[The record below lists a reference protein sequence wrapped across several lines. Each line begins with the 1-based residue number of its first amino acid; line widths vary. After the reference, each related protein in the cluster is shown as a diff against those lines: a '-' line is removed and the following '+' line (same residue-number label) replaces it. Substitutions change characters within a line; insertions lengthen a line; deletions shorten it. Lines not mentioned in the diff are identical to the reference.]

1 MLLACHCKS
10 GISKDKQRSSSAK
23 NSGKLKMTLTGGAAQ
38 ARPMTG
44 SNSSKPTPA
53 PQRCQLWVLARAAGS
68 LRAPARRHGKHT
80 FDITNAKI
88 TEPLRDNPKS
98 RETEPLCE
106 LSSYKVICL
115 LHAPCLTRY
124 CIRIRTRGLPHVCL
138 QYVFCLA
145 ATSKDQSYVAS
156 LCTMQQ
162 CMFYLQTTSNGM
174 RILSLETLEHKRNH
188 MREDRATDQLTTMP
202 EMCKVPRT

>member
-1 MLLACHCKS
+1 MGLRTTCSVAMLLACHCKS

-68 LRAPARRHGKHT
+68 LRAPARRHGKRT
-80 FDITNAKI
+80 I

-98 RETEPLCE
+98 RETEPLRG

-145 ATSKDQSYVAS
+145 PTSKDQCYVAS

-188 MREDRATDQLTTMP
+188 M
-202 EMCKVPRT
+202 

>member
-1 MLLACHCKS
+1 MPALGSCAGS
-10 GISKDKQRSSSAK
+10 RQPPRSSA
-23 NSGKLKMTLTGGAAQ
+23 
-38 ARPMTG
+38 
-44 SNSSKPTPA
+44 PT
-53 PQRCQLWVLARAAGS
+53 C
-68 LRAPARRHGKHT
+68 
-80 FDITNAKI
+80 I

-98 RETEPLCE
+98 RETEPLRG